1 MKENRGMSTKIVN
14 IKEYSS
20 KEVGLLVQVV
30 LTELMLIFAIINMIS
45 DAFMPAFYAIVT
57 MIMFTMAYNNV
68 KIYDIYLCNS
78 RFICSYYNTCGVCI
92 LMELKY
98 SILFDYYGELF
109 TDKQKE
115 YFTDY
120 YFNNLT
126 LQEIA
131 DNNNVSRNA
140 VHKNI
145 KDILQKL
152 DYYEDKLNLYSNKL
166 KIEKLIENIDVDIK
180 KRIEELI

>member
-1 MKENRGMSTKIVN
+1 M
-14 IKEYSS
+14 
-20 KEVGLLVQVV
+20 
-30 LTELMLIFAIINMIS
+30 
-45 DAFMPAFYAIVT
+45 
-57 MIMFTMAYNNV
+57 
-68 KIYDIYLCNS
+68 DIHY
-78 RFICSYYNTCGVCI
+78 V
-92 LMELKY
+92 E
-98 SILFDYYGELF
+98 LFDYYGELF

-131 DNNNVSRNA
+131 DNNSVSKNA

-152 DYYEDKLNLYSNKL
+152 DYYESKLNLYSNKK
-166 KIEKLIENIDVDIK
+166 KIEKLIVDIDVNIK
-180 KRIEELI
+180 EKIEELI

>member
-1 MKENRGMSTKIVN
+1 M
-14 IKEYSS
+14 
-20 KEVGLLVQVV
+20 
-30 LTELMLIFAIINMIS
+30 
-45 DAFMPAFYAIVT
+45 
-57 MIMFTMAYNNV
+57 
-68 KIYDIYLCNS
+68 DI
-78 RFICSYYNTCGVCI
+78 
-92 LMELKY
+92 KY
-98 SILFDYYGELF
+98 SVLFDYYGELF

-131 DNNNVSRNA
+131 DNSNVSRNA

-152 DYYEDKLNLYSNKL
+152 DYYEEKLNLYSNKK

-180 KRIEELI
+180 RKIEELI

>member
-1 MKENRGMSTKIVN
+1 MNLH
-14 IKEYSS
+14 YC
-20 KEVGLLVQVV
+20 
-30 LTELMLIFAIINMIS
+30 
-45 DAFMPAFYAIVT
+45 D
-57 MIMFTMAYNNV
+57 
-68 KIYDIYLCNS
+68 
-78 RFICSYYNTCGVCI
+78 
-92 LMELKY
+92 
-98 SILFDYYGELF
+98 LFDYYGELF
-109 TDKQKE
+109 TEKQKE

-152 DYYEDKLNLYSNKL
+152 DYYEEKLNLYSNKK
-166 KIEKLIENIDVDIK
+166 KIEKLIENIDVNIK
-180 KRIEELI
+180 KEIEELI

>member
-1 MKENRGMSTKIVN
+1 
-14 IKEYSS
+14 
-20 KEVGLLVQVV
+20 
-30 LTELMLIFAIINMIS
+30 
-45 DAFMPAFYAIVT
+45 
-57 MIMFTMAYNNV
+57 
-68 KIYDIYLCNS
+68 
-78 RFICSYYNTCGVCI
+78 
-92 LMELKY
+92 MELKY
-98 SILFDYYGELF
+98 AYLVDYYRELF

-152 DYYEDKLNLYSNKL
+152 DYYEEKLNLYGNK
-166 KIEKLIENIDVDIK
+166 KQIEKIIENIDENIK
-180 KRIEELI
+180 SKIEELI

>member
-1 MKENRGMSTKIVN
+1 M
-14 IKEYSS
+14 
-20 KEVGLLVQVV
+20 
-30 LTELMLIFAIINMIS
+30 
-45 DAFMPAFYAIVT
+45 D
-57 MIMFTMAYNNV
+57 
-68 KIYDIYLCNS
+68 
-78 RFICSYYNTCGVCI
+78 
-92 LMELKY
+92 LKY
-98 SILFDYYGELF
+98 SYLFDYYGELF

-145 KDILQKL
+145 KDILAKL
-152 DYYEDKLNLYSNKL
+152 DYYEEKLNLYSNKQ
-166 KIEKLIENIDVDIK
+166 KIEKLLENVDVDIK
-180 KRIEELI
+180 TKIEELI

>member
-1 MKENRGMSTKIVN
+1 
-14 IKEYSS
+14 
-20 KEVGLLVQVV
+20 
-30 LTELMLIFAIINMIS
+30 
-45 DAFMPAFYAIVT
+45 
-57 MIMFTMAYNNV
+57 
-68 KIYDIYLCNS
+68 
-78 RFICSYYNTCGVCI
+78 
-92 LMELKY
+92 MELKY

-131 DNNNVSRNA
+131 DNNKVSRNA

-152 DYYEDKLNLYSNKL
+152 DYYEEKLNLYSNKQ
-166 KIEKLIENIDVDIK
+166 KIEKLIENIDVEIK
-180 KRIEELI
+180 MKIEELI